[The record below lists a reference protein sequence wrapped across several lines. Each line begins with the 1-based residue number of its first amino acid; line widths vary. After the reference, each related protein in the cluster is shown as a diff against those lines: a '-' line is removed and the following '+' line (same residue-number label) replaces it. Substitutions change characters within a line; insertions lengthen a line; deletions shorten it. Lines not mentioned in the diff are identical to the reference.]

1 MASITVHHTQ
11 PGLIRLHHT
20 LEVQFNRGTHTA
32 DTLKLDLAVCVDQK
46 ENLQAAED
54 FYFPIFLKEAAD
66 TIRGYFGGIGQQVSV
81 FDRQLRPGLEGRA
94 EFLGTTREAFAE
106 TLGDFRQSVVHALA
120 RLG

>member
-20 LEVQFNRGTHTA
+20 HEVQFNRGTHTA
-32 DTLKLDLAVCVDQK
+32 DTLKLDIAVYIDQK

-66 TIRGYFGGIGQQVSV
+66 TIRGYFGAKGHQVSV
-81 FDRQLRPGLEGRA
+81 FDRQLRPGFEGSA
-94 EFLGTTREAFAE
+94 EFLGITREAFTK
-106 TLGDFRQSVVHALA
+106 TLGDFRQSVIHALA